1 LSCFIGL
8 AFNLCNGGVMR
19 KFAYVLFSAITL
31 LGFVGCSSSP
41 DKSAK
46 VTECVFPGSD
56 KPAPLWVCGGPID
69 GMTVGAVGS
78 AAKSDA
84 GAAFIK
90 QMAATDA
97 RLQLAQN
104 MKVQV
109 QNMIKQYVE
118 TTGAASKETVD
129 RVNTSV
135 TKQITDQS
143 LVGTKIFRS
152 IIGPDGTMYVLV
164 GLDEAGTQKLTEAA
178 IKTSMGNDQ
187 AAWQQFRAQKGQE
200 ELAAEIAKQKVEF
213 EKQKY

>member
-1 LSCFIGL
+1 
-8 AFNLCNGGVMR
+8 MR
-19 KFAYVLFSAITL
+19 KFIYVLLSTTFAI
-31 LGFVGCSSSP
+31 GIAGCSSAP
-41 DKSAK
+41 PK
-46 VTECVFPGSD
+46 VEKVSECVFPNT
-56 KPAPLWVCGGPID
+56 KEAAPGWVCDQPVEGIP
-69 GMTVGAVGS
+69 VAAVGS

-84 GAAFIK
+84 GISFMK

-97 RLQLAQN
+97 RVQLAQN

-143 LVGTKIFRS
+143 LQGTKILKS
-152 IIGPDGTMYVLV
+152 ITGPDGALYVLV
-164 GLDEAGTQKLTEAA
+164 GLDTAGAQQLTEAA

-200 ELAAEIAKQKVEF
+200 ELAADIAKQRVEF
-213 EKQKY
+213 EKQKH